1 MDHIRS
7 TVSPLALRRAG
18 VLGSVKLA
26 LAVATLVTAP
36 TLLPVDAPGFDAM
49 ARTLAE
55 PGDGADDEDDEGE
68 DDFEDDVGGDEDGLE
83 EDDVEDELGDED
95 GFEDENPGDEDEGAD
110 ESEDDDLGDEDPAD
124 EDEGADESEDEDP
137 GDEDLGDE
145 DEGANE
151 DEFGDEDDA
160 GGEDEAGDV
169 ATDDE
174 DDGEDDAGADGGA
187 IDEDDEDDGDDASEG
202 GEGESDND
210 EDGAGDDGAAS
221 DGDGDEGDRDADDR
235 DADDRDA
242 NERDDDER
250 DDDDA
255 RGFASAAGLDAQDF
269 DFDLEGYPARS
280 NEILAYDLS
289 DDDLAIARDLGFELI
304 ERRPLA
310 ALGGSID
317 RLLVPSDY
325 SLNGAFDALGD
336 SLPAAPFDFNH
347 IYLLPDESVHRE
359 GGAVTP
365 IGRPYSGAG
374 LRVGVI
380 DTLVDTNH
388 PSLRDQSVIVRDFA
402 ERGGRDLAHGTAV
415 VSILVGSDV
424 PAEYSGLLP
433 GAEVFAANVF
443 TVNRDGRP
451 ATDTLAMVEALD
463 WLTSQRVGV
472 ISISVAG
479 PDSAIF
485 AEAVSRAQASG
496 SIIVAAVGN
505 DGPAAPPLFPATYDG
520 VVGVT
525 AIDLNR
531 RVFRRAGRGA
541 HVDFS
546 APGVRVRTAN
556 ADGGY
561 SVVSGTSFATPVIA
575 ALIALRVDPDE
586 PAAANDVTL
595 LNRSALD
602 LGAPGKDDVFGYGLL
617 MLGEDR

>member
-26 LAVATLVTAP
+26 LAVATLLAAP

-55 PGDGADDEDDEGE
+55 PGDGGDDEDDEDE
-68 DDFEDDVGGDEDGLE
+68 DDFEDDDVGDEDGLE
-83 EDDVEDELGDED
+83 EDDLADELGDED
-95 GFEDENPGDEDEGAD
+95 DFEDENSGDEDEGADESEDEDFADEDEGAD
-110 ESEDDDLGDEDPAD
+110 ESEDDDLGE
-124 EDEGADESEDEDP
+124 EDEGVDDDES
-137 GDEDLGDE
+137 
-145 DEGANE
+145 
-151 DEFGDEDDA
+151 GDEDDA
-160 GGEDEAGDV
+160 GGEDEDDDSEDEDEADDE
-169 ATDDE
+169 ATGDE
-174 DDGEDDAGADGGA
+174 DDGEDDAGTDGAA

-210 EDGAGDDGAAS
+210 EDEAGDDGAAS
-221 DGDGDEGDRDADDR
+221 DDDGNEGDRDADDR
-235 DADDRDA
+235 GAD
-242 NERDDDER
+242 ERDDDER

-289 DDDLAIARDLGFELI
+289 DDDLAIARDLGFELV

-595 LNRSALD
+595 LNRFALD

-617 MLGEDR
+617 MLDEDR